1 MFELNNWKY
10 SKSYTYQMFWMPIKE
25 FDTNNCLKILISD
38 NLYLQTSN
46 KYINSLEKE
55 HSYNYDFCINVW
67 NKYGS

>member
-1 MFELNNWKY
+1 
-10 SKSYTYQMFWMPIKE
+10 MFWMPIKE

-55 HSYNYDFCINVW
+55 HSYNYDFCINGI
-67 NKYGS
+67 KALQPIA